1 MRTRRTVCALAA
13 ASMVGLAGC
22 TEAIPT
28 RGSDAEDDRRREVLA
43 RYEDALGER
52 NDGIE
57 TRDRAIERFN
67 AAAYAEA
74 TDEMETA
81 LEHLSTAVD
90 GFEAAAEAVETAADD
105 AEATSDGE
113 PTADDLSAA
122 REICVDAAAN
132 TRLQVEATEAGLAA
146 ARAADDDAD
155 AGTINDHV
163 EEYQL
168 LVEEAEARPVA
179 DGETLADVLGF

>member
-13 ASMVGLAGC
+13 ASIVGLAGC
-22 TEAIPT
+22 TETIPT

-74 TDEMETA
+74 IDEMETA
-81 LEHLSTAVD
+81 LEHLSTAAD
-90 GFEAAAEAVETAADD
+90 GFEGAAEAIETAADD

-113 PTADDLSAA
+113 PTADVSAA

-146 ARAADDDAD
+146 ARAADDDED

>member
-13 ASMVGLAGC
+13 SMVGLAGC
-22 TEAIPT
+22 TEPIPT

-74 TDEMETA
+74 TEEMETA
-81 LEHLSTAVD
+81 LEHLSTAAD
-90 GFEAAAEAVETAADD
+90 GFEGAAEAIETAEGTETDEGTA
-105 AEATSDGE
+105 
-113 PTADDLSAA
+113 ADDLSAA

-146 ARAADDDAD
+146 ARAADNDGD

-168 LVEEAEARPVA
+168 LVEEAEASPVA